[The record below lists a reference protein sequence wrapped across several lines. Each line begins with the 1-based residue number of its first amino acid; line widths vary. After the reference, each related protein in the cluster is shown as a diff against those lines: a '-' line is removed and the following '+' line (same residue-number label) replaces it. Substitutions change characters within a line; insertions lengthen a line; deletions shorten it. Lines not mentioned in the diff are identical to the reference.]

1 MACGLPAAALDETD
15 PKEMMASPTSK
26 MIVELRSFE
35 PKLPKNWLERGAIMI
50 ELLEKL
56 CSINIKTDDQTAL
69 LAFHAPYD
77 RSVVCASLP
86 SIDLP
91 EILRSQPR
99 GWFSPAMVQ
108 RKIYNNI
115 NWFISTATFTVP
127 LEFVKG
133 QLLEMRLK
141 RGA

>member
-1 MACGLPAAALDETD
+1 MQ
-15 PKEMMASPTSK
+15 
-26 MIVELRSFE
+26 RFE

-56 CSINIKTDDQTAL
+56 CSINIKMDVQTAL
-69 LAFHAPYD
+69 LAFHALYD
-77 RSVVCASLP
+77 HSVVCASLP
-86 SIDLP
+86 SIDLL
-91 EILRSQPR
+91 EIFRSQPR

>member
-1 MACGLPAAALDETD
+1 MRP
-15 PKEMMASPTSK
+15 SYRIVSYRIVSK
-26 MIVELRSFE
+26 KKPSYRIDIVSNRKKAYRYSV
-35 PKLPKNWLERGAIMI
+35 ITI

-56 CSINIKTDDQTAL
+56 CSINIKMDVQTAL

-86 SIDLP
+86 SIDLL
-91 EILRSQPR
+91 EILRSQSR

-108 RKIYNNI
+108 RKIYKNI